1 MRKYLAATAAL
12 SCALLLASCASTTDP
27 SSDDATATT
36 DETTTTETE
45 APEPTVI
52 GIAQS
57 CAGFYDGGENSLATR
72 VDETLPLTTAELT
85 EESGVELATTRDKIA
100 SVQRFADVELQE
112 NLNGIKAPF
121 EAALTGAPVE
131 TDGVRPA
138 LDGLR
143 EQCTEAGYAFAS

>member
-27 SSDDATATT
+27 SSDAPSTADDTT
-36 DETTTTETE
+36 STETKDV
-45 APEPTVI
+45 PEPTVVPV
-52 GIAQS
+52 AQS
-57 CAGFYDGGENSLATR
+57 CAAFYDGGENSLATR
-72 VDETLPLTTAELT
+72 VDATLALTT
-85 EESGVELATTRDKIA
+85 EEVTDDSAIEIATTRDKIA
-100 SVQRFADVELQE
+100 SVQRFAEVDLQE

-121 EAALTGAPVE
+121 EAALTGVSVV
-131 TDGVRPA
+131 TDGVQPA

>member
-27 SSDDATATT
+27 SSDDATAPT
-36 DETTTTETE
+36 DETTTAQSEV
-45 APEPTVI
+45 PEPTVI
-52 GIAQS
+52 EIAQS
-57 CAGFYDGGENSLATR
+57 CAGFYDGAENSLATR
-72 VDETLPLTTAELT
+72 VDATLPLTAEALT
-85 EESGVELATTRDKIA
+85 DESAVEITTTRDKIA

-121 EAALTGAPVE
+121 EASLTGATVE
-131 TDGVRPA
+131 TDGVQPA

-143 EQCTEAGYAFAS
+143 AQCTEAGYAFAS